1 MVRKL
6 LYNMI
11 LNEKGRELETV
22 TKPRGASLGFAG
34 KQDPGQAARVS

>member
-1 MVRKL
+1 
-6 LYNMI
+6 MI

-22 TKPRGASLGFAG
+22 TKPWYASLKLAG